1 MSVSNKNY
9 KQVVNVAGQVSEL
22 NTAELE
28 CGTLK
33 TSSLLA
39 NYITPLPL
47 LKGEI
52 KTVEYTIDSAPDTA
66 LGADV
71 AVATVPLNA
80 TILGATM
87 KSSGTITAG
96 GAFSLLID
104 ESGIIITPPGEQ
116 FTEID
121 TIMVNNGGVLGR
133 MVPKFPITNG
143 EVQVLSPTPVGVLTV
158 SGTITY
164 FEPSE

>member
-9 KQVVNVAGQVSEL
+9 KQVVNLAGQVSEL

-47 LKGEI
+47 LNGEI
-52 KTVEYTIDSAPDTA
+52 KTVEYTIDSAPNTA
-66 LGADV
+66 LGAD
-71 AVATVPLNA
+71 ATNATVPTNV

-87 KSSGTITAG
+87 KSSGIIPTAG
-96 GAFSLLID
+96 SFKLLID
-104 ESGIIITPPGEQ
+104 ESELIITSNV
-116 FTEID
+116 TEID
-121 TIMVNNGGVLGR
+121 TIMLNNGGVLGS
-133 MVPKFPITNG
+133 MVSKFPITTG
-143 EVQVLSPTPVGVLTV
+143 EVQVSTPIPTGVVTV
-158 SGTITY
+158 SGTVTY